1 MLHEIPKALIVRPE
15 YVGAVISFGIHIFN
29 QAAIKTIKTSTL
41 IIVMSQDTSHLG
53 GFDSLKKVAPE

>member
-41 IIVMSQDTSHLG
+41 IIVSQDTSHLG